1 MIGVWDYTVILT
13 YLSML
18 AGVLG
23 MFMATTGHAT
33 LAVLLLMICGLLD
46 LFDGPVAR
54 TKKNRTAEQKTFGIQ
69 IDSLNDL
76 ICFGVLP
83 AMIGFSIR
91 PEISPEKLVFLLF
104 PLAGLV
110 RLAWFNVQ
118 EQIRQQE
125 TEELRKY
132 YTGVP
137 ITFSS
142 VIVPGVYMIFRPILP
157 ELAFYILLVC
167 VMAVLG
173 VLYISRIK
181 IPKPHKTGLIIF
193 SLIGLAGFVY
203 LIVLLSIGR
212 LAL

>member
-83 AMIGFSIR
+83 GVIVCAYCGQSYVSIA
-91 PEISPEKLVFLLF
+91 ISACYV
-104 PLAGLV
+104 LAALI
-110 RLAWFNVQ
+110 RLAWFNVDEEERQSEQ
-118 EQIRQQE
+118 EGVRQSYLGMPV
-125 TEELRKY
+125 TMVALFLP
-132 YTGVP
+132 T
-137 ITFSS
+137 IMS
-142 VIVPGVYMIFRPILP
+142 VDKLAGLPSGKIAPAALVVFAVMFLTPFHLKKAQTVGKIVML
-157 ELAFYILLVC
+157 
-167 VMAVLG
+167 VLG
-173 VLYISRIK
+173 VAALVIV
-181 IPKPHKTGLIIF
+181 F
-193 SLIGLAGFVY
+193 LAGTD
-203 LIVLLSIGR
+203 L
-212 LAL
+212 